1 MNIQQIKEEVKN
13 DKYNFLRDNEHLN
26 SNIVLLTLGGSHSY
40 GTNVEGSDLDIRGVA
55 LNKPQEL
62 LGMSNFEQFQNRE
75 TDTTIYSFNKVVK
88 LLLNTNPN
96 IVEMFGCK
104 KEHYLILTDTGQLL
118 KDNIDLFI
126 SQKAINSFGGYA
138 NQQLRRLQNALARD
152 NYPQSEKE
160 QHILNSIKNQMSH
173 FERIYTEQ
181 HGIKLYIDK
190 SDKED
195 YENEIF
201 IDINTKHYPLRD
213 FKCIYSEM
221 NNIVKEYSKL
231 NHRNRKKDNLH
242 LNKHAM
248 HLIRLYLMAI
258 EILEGKGINTYRE
271 NDRELLLS
279 IRHGSYMKEDG
290 SYRKEFFEMVDELDG
305 KLKYAKKNTPLP
317 KSPNMK
323 KVEEFVMEVNKK
335 VIENDR

>member
-1 MNIQQIKEEVKN
+1 MDIKEIEQEVKSK
-13 DKYNFLRDNEHLN
+13 KYNFLRENEHLGK
-26 SNIVLLTLGGSHSY
+26 NIILLTLGGSYSY
-40 GTNVEGSDLDIRGVA
+40 GTNVESSDLDIRGVA

-62 LGMSNFEQFQNRE
+62 LGMSNFEQFENRE
-75 TDTTIYSFNKVVK
+75 TDTTVYSFKKMVN
-88 LLLNTNPN
+88 LLLNSNPN

-104 KEHYLILTDTGQLL
+104 EDHYLVLTDIGKLL

-160 QHILNSIKNQMSH
+160 QHILNSINNQMTH
-173 FERIYTEQ
+173 IERVYEDK

-190 SDKED
+190 SSKED

-201 IDINTKHYPLRD
+201 MDISTKHYPLRD

-221 NNIVKEYSKL
+221 NNVVKEYSKL
-231 NHRNRKKDNLH
+231 NHRNRKKDDLH

-258 EILEGKGINTYRE
+258 EILEGQGINTYRE
-271 NDRELLLS
+271 NDRKLLLE
-279 IRHGSYMKEDG
+279 IRNGKYMKEDG
-290 SYRKEFFEMVDELDG
+290 SYRSEFFEWVDELDK
-305 KLKYAKKNTPLP
+305 KLKYAKKNTSLP
-317 KSPNMK
+317 KTPNMK
-323 KVEEFVMEVNKK
+323 KVEEFVIAVNRKAI
-335 VIENDR
+335 VNDK